1 MSRKR
6 CGSSP
11 ARVARIRR
19 GARNRVRKGLV
30 AAPVMPQPDDMRAGR
45 AHAAVIR
52 PGAPAHDAK
61 RRTDPGEGRMEV
73 PEPGGIAI
81 VELGR
86 CL

>member
-1 MSRKR
+1 
-6 CGSSP
+6 
-11 ARVARIRR
+11 
-19 GARNRVRKGLV
+19 
-30 AAPVMPQPDDMRAGR
+30 MPQPDDMRAGR